1 MSKSNSNS
9 NTGVETDVYKV
20 SGLHSISTKIVL
32 MLAAIGSAII
42 ILLMGMAIYES
53 SNTLKRTYSNYC
65 EDLAKEAAVSVDSLM
80 AGVAQGYAESGAAFD
95 GAGAEEYLVQLVLM
109 DPEKNAESVAEN
121 IGQALADIKLAGV
134 ESSYAYMVSADGT
147 MIYHPTTDKI
157 GNPVENEA
165 VKNLVARL
173 EAGETPES
181 IGSGSIIYTF
191 KGAKKFAGYAFTA
204 AGNMVIV
211 TGDSAEIL
219 SPISS
224 LVRLLVIVAVVAV
237 IIALLLFRLGVGAM
251 LKPLRDVTDI
261 LIRTSN
267 FDFSHTQKGSKLAAR
282 KDEIGMIAKATSN
295 MRKALRSIV
304 NQISGASNMINTD
317 VTDLQNATED
327 VNVKCTDNSATTQ
340 ELAAAMEETAATTQS
355 INNNIVEMKE
365 SANGIEELAARGEEF
380 SDQVMSRAGDLR
392 TTTIEA
398 VNNTRSIY
406 ETVKAKAD
414 EALKDSKAVDKI
426 NELTDSIMSIS
437 DQTSLLSLNAS
448 IEAARAGEAGKG
460 FAVVAGEIGSLANQ
474 TSESVANINSI
485 VGDVITAV
493 KKMADCLEETNKFL
507 SETVLSDYAQF
518 TEVSE
523 QYREDA
529 DQFKNAMLEIKDSV
543 NNLNANITQ
552 VADAMDGINNTM
564 EDVATG
570 VSDIAGKTTDIVD
583 GTSITTEKVDECK
596 DCVRN
601 LEDIVGKF
609 VLE

>member
-1 MSKSNSNS
+1 
-9 NTGVETDVYKV
+9 
-20 SGLHSISTKIVL
+20 
-32 MLAAIGSAII
+32 
-42 ILLMGMAIYES
+42 
-53 SNTLKRTYSNYC
+53 
-65 EDLAKEAAVSVDSLM
+65 
-80 AGVAQGYAESGAAFD
+80 
-95 GAGAEEYLVQLVLM
+95 
-109 DPEKNAESVAEN
+109 
-121 IGQALADIKLAGV
+121 
-134 ESSYAYMVSADGT
+134 
-147 MIYHPTTDKI
+147 
-157 GNPVENEA
+157 
-165 VKNLVARL
+165 
-173 EAGETPES
+173 
-181 IGSGSIIYTF
+181 
-191 KGAKKFAGYAFTA
+191 
-204 AGNMVIV
+204 
-211 TGDSAEIL
+211 
-219 SPISS
+219 
-224 LVRLLVIVAVVAV
+224 
-237 IIALLLFRLGVGAM
+237 M